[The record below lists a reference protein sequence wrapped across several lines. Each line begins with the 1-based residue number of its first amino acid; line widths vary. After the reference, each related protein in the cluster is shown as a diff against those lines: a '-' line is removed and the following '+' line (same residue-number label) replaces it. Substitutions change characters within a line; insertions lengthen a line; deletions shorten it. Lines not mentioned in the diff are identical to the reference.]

1 MVVVFADFGKAAYLY
16 NFKSLLQPSL
26 AHCLAEAVFFQ
37 RNNEEVAVDLFVSL
51 YFFLTSRTI
60 EL

>member
-16 NFKSLLQPSL
+16 SSKRLFKQPSL
-26 AHCLAEAVFFQ
+26 AHCLAEDVFR
-37 RNNEEVAVDLFVSL
+37 RNNEEVTVDLFVSL
-51 YFFLTSRTI
+51 YFCLASRAI